1 MLRRED
7 FHTGTWQRYETQLQA
22 RLAELRAENDGITK
36 TPEQTLI
43 LRGRIDEIKR
53 ALDLRKR
60 SSGAGAEPSEAWP
73 LTSAETPE

>member
-7 FHTGTWQRYETQLQA
+7 FNTGPWQRYEKQLQA

-53 ALDLRKR
+53 TLDLRK
-60 SSGAGAEPSEAWP
+60 SSSAVGAEPGEGWP
-73 LTSAETPE
+73 LTTAEMPV